1 MFANRKTRSRFRQQF
16 RCRFVERLES
26 RTLLA
31 TAEGTPFAL
40 SEVLDSSGLA
50 GTLSASIEWG
60 DGVVTP
66 GDVTVSGGS
75 SLVARIDY
83 SLDTNNFFDSQLK
96 KDLFE
101 QAVDSVLSHLGDDLA
116 AIVPSSGNAWIAEIS
131 HPGTG
136 SSETFTDLEVLEN
149 EIVIYAGGRELGTT
163 LGVGGPGGF
172 SVSCIDASFCNTV
185 STRGE
190 ADAAGQDAS
199 DVGPWGG
206 SVSFDIT
213 TDFHYSQSTVDL
225 GTDQS
230 DFQSIAMHEVV
241 HLFGFGTSRAWM
253 NYVSSGVF
261 NGPASRAAN
270 GNQGVTLSSGGDH
283 WAKGTTNNGQEAAM
297 DPSLTTG
304 TRKLLTPLDFA
315 GLDDVGWE
323 LLPSTATISGSHA
336 YGDNGVYD
344 IAVTLAGASGETKS
358 KTLQEAVTNVPPIV
372 VAADDQSVGFGE
384 SFAITDIATFT
395 DAGFAASETFTYT
408 IDWGDQSKPGNGNA
422 TIDSLGSAA
431 APTQGSYDG
440 AHAYDSGGTYL
451 VTVTIADDD
460 GGSDFDTLQLT
471 VASTL
476 SVEVAADQIVENAGA
491 DASSLTITR
500 HSSDVGQPLTVYLAT
515 DPSEISIPTSVE
527 IPAGEQTLV
536 VAVHAVD
543 DDVLDG
549 TQGVAITATAEGF
562 SAGNDT
568 FIVTDHETLSA
579 VLSNDT
585 VSENAGADATLL
597 TISRNNSDL
606 DLSLVIVLANSN
618 PSVATIPATIVIP
631 NGESS
636 VGIPVTALDNNLLG
650 ANGLV
655 NIAVSASG
663 YAGETAV
670 LTVTDNETLALTIG
684 ASAVLESAGSGA
696 TFATVTRNNTNI
708 DESLDVMISIDDETE
723 ATVPSSVT
731 ILANEV
737 SATFPIDAIEDQ
749 LDDGPQLVSITVMA
763 PGYVSALVPLR
774 VTDAPSW
781 HNSAQPQDVDGDGFV
796 SPIDVLRIINDLN
809 SRGARQLDA
818 PALTDAPPYLDVND
832 DGFVS
837 PVDALIVVNGL
848 NNASQVPEGE
858 TLAIRQDRTA
868 ASSHR
873 DLEREIVFITDQF
886 GDTPANDLIANI
898 VSALDRLA

>member
-1 MFANRKTRSRFRQQF
+1 M
-16 RCRFVERLES
+16 
-26 RTLLA
+26 
-31 TAEGTPFAL
+31 
-40 SEVLDSSGLA
+40 SEVLDSSSLA
-50 GTLSASIEWG
+50 GTLSASIDWG

-83 SLDTNNFFDSQLK
+83 SLDTNDFFDSQLK

-101 QAVDSVLSHLGDDLA
+101 QAVDSVLSQLGDDLA
-116 AIVPSSGNAWIAEIS
+116 AIVPSNGNSWIAEIS

-136 SSETFTDLEVLEN
+136 SSETFDDLEILEN

-172 SVSCIDASFCNTV
+172 NVTCTDASFCSTV

-190 ADAAGQDAS
+190 ADAAGEDAS

-213 TDFHYSQSTVDL
+213 TDFHYSQSTADL
-225 GTDQS
+225 ETNQS
-230 DFQSIAMHEVV
+230 DFLSIAMHEVV

-253 NYVSSGVF
+253 NNVSSGVF

-270 GNQGVTLSSGGDH
+270 GDQGVTLSSGGGH
-283 WAKGTTNNGQEAAM
+283 WANGTTNSGQEAAM

-304 TRKLLTPLDFA
+304 TRKLLTPLDLA

-323 LLPSTATISGSHA
+323 LLPSTATINGSHA

-344 IAVTLAGASGETKS
+344 ITVTLAGASGGTTS
-358 KTLQEAVTNVPPIV
+358 KTLQEVVTNVPPILI
-372 VAADDQSVGFGE
+372 AANDQSVGFGE
-384 SFAITDIATFT
+384 SFSITDIGTFT

-408 IDWGDQSKPGNGNA
+408 IDWGDQSTLGSGIA
-422 TIDSLGSAA
+422 TIDSVGSATA
-431 APTQGSYDG
+431 TTKGSYDG
-440 AHAYDSGGTYL
+440 AHTYASGGTYL
-451 VTVTIADDD
+451 VTVTVADDD
-460 GGSDFDTLQLT
+460 GGSGFDTLQLT
-471 VASTL
+471 VGSTL
-476 SVEVAADQIVENAGA
+476 AVEVAADQIAENAGA
-491 DASSLTITR
+491 NASSLTITR
-500 HSSDVGQPLTVYLAT
+500 HSSDLDQPLTVYLAT
-515 DPSEISIPTSVE
+515 DPSEISIPASVE
-527 IPAGEQTLV
+527 IPAGEQSV
-536 VAVHAVD
+536 IIAVHAVD

-549 TQGVAITATAEGF
+549 TQGVAITATATGF

-579 VLSNDT
+579 VFSNDT
-585 VSENAGADATLL
+585 ISENAGADATLL
-597 TISRNNSDL
+597 TISRNNTDL
-606 DLSLVIVLANSN
+606 DSSLVIVLANSN
-618 PSVATIPATIVIP
+618 PSVATIPATVVIP
-631 NGESS
+631 YGESS
-636 VGIPVTALDNNLLG
+636 VGISVDALDNNRLG
-650 ANGLV
+650 ANGLA

-663 YAGETAV
+663 YAGETVV
-670 LTVTDNETLALTIG
+670 LTVTDHETLALTIG

-708 DESLDVMISIDDETE
+708 DESLDVTISIDDESE
-723 ATVPSSVT
+723 ATVPTSVT
-731 ILANEV
+731 ILADEA

-749 LDDGPQLVSITVMA
+749 LDDGPQLVTVTVMA
-763 PGYVSALVPLR
+763 SGYVSALVPLR

-809 SRGARQLDA
+809 SRGARQLNA
-818 PALTDAPPYLDVND
+818 PALTDTPPYLDVND

-837 PVDALIVVNGL
+837 PVDALIIVNAL
-848 NNASQVPEGE
+848 NSASQVPEGE
-858 TLAIRQDRTA
+858 ALAIRRDRSD
-868 ASSHR
+868 ASSRR

-886 GDTPANDLIANI
+886 GDAFANDLIANI